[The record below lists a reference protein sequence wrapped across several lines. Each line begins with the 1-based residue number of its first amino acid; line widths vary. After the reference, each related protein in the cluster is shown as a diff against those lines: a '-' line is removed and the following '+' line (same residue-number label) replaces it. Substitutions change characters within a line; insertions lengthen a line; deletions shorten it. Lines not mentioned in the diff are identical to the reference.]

1 MKRSTRRWL
10 GLAIAPLALLLFVA
24 APAQAASFDCDG
36 GPNPVPATT
45 TGSVEINVPAG
56 DCTIS
61 HDVEAGSDIIINIA
75 NGSLD
80 AKKLTSKTSQI
91 KIVTSV
97 GNSKTEDLTAGTF
110 VEIQA
115 GLDPFA
121 TTGNVEIL
129 GPLTINA
136 TEMQDDNPASHGN
149 ILIRARGNVKTMDIS
164 TGGNFAGGGKK
175 TGGVQIDAHVFATGS
190 IPLFTIGADTGNGIN
205 GVISTETVSGG
216 GTSGTGTI
224 LGGIRITNGAAGA
237 TGGIKVEKMN
247 KIKVQGS
254 ASRSGWIQLNAQD
267 GTLTLPK
274 NKLSADGTNGN
285 MAGAIFLA
293 AKIIETVDGTVISAS
308 QDETTAGSVHQ
319 VVIAAQEIRYVGADG
334 LKIKADGNGVSE
346 TPFLPATIYVLP
358 KGGISPTSTNVVS
371 NLLWQIPF
379 TGGAS
384 QFFKFDGEVNF
395 VGTTEAPLL
404 ISVNGDHTQ
413 LAITGYP
420 IRFFGGNV
428 DIRARGKLNHQIVM
442 GYFGTYTSKNGF
454 STDVVGD
461 VKINANGKDGP
472 GGRIQIQVDQATLKA
487 LPGGGSGP
495 EDPAFGGTFKI
506 TADGRDPDEN
516 GNGDGGQITFTATQV
531 TLDGNTKGRISADA
545 KGVGNAFSNSLTADF
560 PHAVAFYPQAST
572 IILGNGKG
580 RFKITAT
587 GGDVTGNGGSIKLAS
602 STVEF
607 RNSEDAIDV
616 SAPADTGN
624 GGQVQVLS
632 SSPTLFHQNQDN
644 TSQAV
649 KTVINA
655 SGGFLAGNGGFIEIP
670 NGEAK
675 QPLIGTRPLNVNALM
690 FVVGGTLEPPGA
702 PYGRI
707 KLNGVDCIQTKTATA
722 PVWPTTLW
730 TCDGASG
737 AASAMQAA
745 ANSLNQTLR
754 DQLGGLSSLTPEN
767 PEVEI
772 YGFVDENKMRTFF
785 KTAPASGGAAAGL
798 SIEQIRVSGVFST
811 AVAQGGTFAEATGQH
826 ELGHQFEYIWGN
838 AAVNDADFLNAY
850 QADIVDFNNKPCT
863 TAFPPGLQ
871 SVCND
876 PGSNLDRLVS
886 LNTQFDEL
894 NEAFAEMF
902 QHANSQF
909 DWGPDFVTLWNS
921 NFTRIINVM
930 QTRIANPPAPQQ

>member
-1 MKRSTRRWL
+1 MKRSIRRWL
-10 GLAIAPLALLLFVA
+10 GLAVVPAALALFGAV
-24 APAQAASFDCDG
+24 APAQAASYDCDG
-36 GPNPVPATT
+36 GPNPVPSST
-45 TGSVEINVPAG
+45 TGSIEITVTSG
-56 DCTIS
+56 DCTIG
-61 HDVEAGSDIIINIA
+61 HDVEAGSDIIINIV

-91 KIVTSV
+91 KIVSRI
-97 GNSKTEDLTAGTF
+97 GNSKTLDLTAGTF
-110 VEIQA
+110 IEIQA
-115 GLDPFA
+115 GLDPSA
-121 TTGNVEIL
+121 AMGDVEIQ

-164 TGGNFAGGGKK
+164 TGGNFPAGGKK
-175 TGGVQIDAHVFATGS
+175 TGGVQIDAHVFATGG
-190 IPLFTIGADTGNGIN
+190 IPVFTIGADTVNGIN

-254 ASRSGWIQLNAQD
+254 ASRSGWIQLIAQE
-267 GTLTLPK
+267 GTLTLPT
-274 NKLSADGTNGN
+274 NKLNADGMNGN

-293 AKIIETVDGTVISAS
+293 AKYIDTVDGTVISAS
-308 QDETTAGSVHQ
+308 QDEATSGSIHQ

-346 TPFLPATIYVLP
+346 NPFNPATVYVVP
-358 KGGISPTSTNVVS
+358 KGGISPTSTNTVQS
-371 NLLWQIPF
+371 LLWKIPF
-379 TGGAS
+379 TGGPS

-395 VGTTEAPLL
+395 VGTTQAPLL

-428 DIRARGKLNHQIVM
+428 DIRARGKVDHQIVM
-442 GYFGTYTSKNGF
+442 GYFGTYTGKNGF

-516 GNGDGGQITFTATQV
+516 GNGDGGQIIFTATQV

-560 PHAVAFYPQAST
+560 PHAVAFYPQASN
-572 IILGNGKG
+572 IILGNGGG

-587 GGDVTGNGGSIKLAS
+587 GGDVSGNGGSIKLAS
-602 STVEF
+602 SVVEF

-616 SAPADTGN
+616 SAKGDSGN
-624 GGQVQVLS
+624 GGQVEVLS
-632 SSPTLFHQNQDN
+632 ASSTLFHQNQDN
-644 TSQAV
+644 PSQPV

-655 SGGFLAGNGGFIEIP
+655 SGGLLSGNGGFIEIP
-670 NGEAK
+670 DGKTN
-675 QPLIGTRPLNVNALM
+675 QPTAGTPVLNVNALM
-690 FVVGGTLEPPGA
+690 AVDGGTTEAAGSPF
-702 PYGRI
+702 GRI
-707 KLNGVDCIQTKTATA
+707 KLNNVDCQQFVSAAA
-722 PVWPTTLW
+722 PAWPRTFW

-737 AASAMQAA
+737 ASSSMFDN
-745 ANSLNQTLR
+745 ANSLNQALK
-754 DQLGGLSSLTPEN
+754 DQLGNLASLTEDN
-767 PEVEI
+767 PEVQI
-772 YGFVDENKMRTFF
+772 YGFPDESKFAKYFTSAQTTN
-785 KTAPASGGAAAGL
+785 AIGVSL
-798 SIEQIRVSGVFST
+798 QSIRVSSVLTPALSYPLTGP
-811 AVAQGGTFAEATGQH
+811 GTGTH
-826 ELGHQFEYIWGN
+826 ELAHQFDYIWGN
-838 AAVNDADFLNAY
+838 ASNSQTFKDAYNADVAAFNALNCLNA
-850 QADIVDFNNKPCT
+850 
-863 TAFPPGLQ
+863 FPQGLQ
-871 SVCND
+871 GVC
-876 PGSNLDRLVS
+876 GLQISNIERL
-886 LNTQFDEL
+886 QQEL
-894 NEAFAEMF
+894 ITFTEPEAFAHMF
-902 QHANSQF
+902 EHVNSGTYNADLETVLDKFANMKSYMQM
-909 DWGPDFVTLWNS
+909 NS
-921 NFTRIINVM
+921 ISP
-930 QTRIANPPAPQQ
+930 PPAQQ